1 MTRASRMAYGASA
14 VAVLGGGAVCGLGL
28 GIDRE
33 AVLRGWLAGWA
44 FWIGFPVGALMLL
57 LAHDLTGGRWGDV
70 AKAPLK
76 ALATTLPVAALA
88 FVPVLLSLP
97 DLYPWARPEEAAK
110 LPNTF
115 YLNTPF
121 FLARAAACFAAW
133 AFLAVLA
140 GRGTSFAAPG
150 LIVMGVTATFASFD
164 WLMSIEPD
172 WGSSIY
178 GMLVISGFLL
188 TALAAAAL
196 AASAA
201 PSVGESPRR
210 DLGSLLIAAIL
221 LWAYL
226 SFMQFLIVWE
236 ADLPTEITWYLK
248 RLEGGWEWTALAVF
262 LAQGLV
268 PFLALLWPP
277 VKRSRRGLAAVCV
290 LLLAAHLLESW
301 WLVLPGF
308 DATGMT
314 WFAPAATL
322 AIGGLS
328 AALFLW
334 RLDAGVRHG

>member
-1 MTRASRMAYGASA
+1 MAYAASS
-14 VAVLGGGAVCGLGL
+14 VAVLAGGGVCALGL

-57 LAHDLTGGRWGDV
+57 LAHDLTGGRWGDA

-76 ALATTLPVAALA
+76 ALAMTLPVAALA
-88 FVPVLLSLP
+88 FIPILLSLP
-97 DLYPWARPEEAAK
+97 LLYPWARPDEARHLA
-110 LPNTF
+110 NTF

-121 FLARAAACFAAW
+121 FLARSAVYFVAW
-133 AFLAVLA
+133 ALLAVLA

-164 WLMSIEPD
+164 WLMSIEPE

-178 GMLVISGFLL
+178 GLLIISGALL
-188 TALAAAAL
+188 TALAVAAL
-196 AASAA
+196 VPARENA
-201 PSVGESPRR
+201 RK
-210 DLGSLLIAAIL
+210 DLGSLLIAGIL

-236 ADLPTEITWYLK
+236 GDLPTEITWYLK
-248 RLEGGWEWTALAVF
+248 RIEGGWGWAAIAIVLG
-262 LAQGLV
+262 QGLL

-277 VKRSRRGLAAVCV
+277 IKRSRRGLAAVCG

-308 DATGMT
+308 DVPEIT

-328 AALFLW
+328 AALFTW
-334 RLDAGVRHG
+334 RLDAEVRHG

>member
-1 MTRASRMAYGASA
+1 MTAMTRMAYGASS
-14 VAVLGGGAVCGLGL
+14 VATLTGGAVCALGL

-33 AVLRGWLAGWA
+33 AVMRGWLAGWA
-44 FWIGFPVGALMLL
+44 FWIGFPIGALMLL
-57 LAHDLTGGRWGDV
+57 LAHDLTGGRWGDA
-70 AKAPLK
+70 AKVPLK

-88 FVPVLLSLP
+88 FIPILLSLP
-97 DLYPWARPEEAAK
+97 LLYPWARPEEARHLA
-110 LPNTF
+110 NTF

-121 FLARAAACFAAW
+121 FLARSAVYFVAW
-133 AFLAVLA
+133 ALLAVLA

-164 WLMSIEPD
+164 WLMSIEPE

-178 GMLVISGFLL
+178 GMLVISGALL

-196 AASAA
+196 MPA
-201 PSVGESPRR
+201 GENARK
-210 DLGSLLIAAIL
+210 DLGSLLIAGIL

-236 ADLPTEITWYLK
+236 EDLPTEISWYLK
-248 RLEGGWEWTALAVF
+248 RIKGGWGWAAIAIVLG
-262 LAQGLV
+262 QGLL
-268 PFLALLWPP
+268 PFLALLWAPI
-277 VKRSRRGLAAVCV
+277 KRSRRGLAAVCG

-308 DATGMT
+308 DVPEMT

-322 AIGGLS
+322 AIGGFS
-328 AALFLW
+328 AALFTW
-334 RLDAGVRHG
+334 RLNAGVRHG

>member
-1 MTRASRMAYGASA
+1 MTRSSRMAYAASA
-14 VAVLGGGAVCGLGL
+14 AAALAGGVVCLRGL

-44 FWIGFPVGALMLL
+44 FWIGFPIGALMLL
-57 LAHDLTGGRWGDV
+57 LAHDLTGGRWGDT

-88 FVPVLLSLP
+88 FIPILLSLSL
-97 DLYPWARPEEAAK
+97 LYPWARPEEAQK
-110 LPNTF
+110 LANTF

-121 FLARAAACFAAW
+121 FLARSAVYFVAW
-133 AFLAVLA
+133 ALLAFLA
-140 GRGTSFAAPG
+140 GRGTSLAAPG

-178 GMLVISGFLL
+178 GMLVISGALL
-188 TALAAAAL
+188 TALAAATL
-196 AASAA
+196 AATALM
-201 PSVGESPRR
+201 PVGESPRR

-226 SFMQFLIVWE
+226 AFMQFLIVWE
-236 ADLPTEITWYLK
+236 GDIPTEITWYLK
-248 RLEGGWEWTALAVF
+248 RLDGGWGWAALTVV
-262 LAQGLV
+262 LAQGLL
-268 PFLALLWPP
+268 PFLALLWPRI
-277 VKRSRRGLAAVCV
+277 KRSRLGLAAVCG

-308 DATGMT
+308 DATGMI

-328 AALFLW
+328 AALFTW

>member
-1 MTRASRMAYGASA
+1 MTAKSRRVYAASS
-14 VAVLGGGAVCGLGL
+14 VATLAGGAVCGLGL
-28 GIDRE
+28 GIDPE

-57 LAHDLTGGRWGDV
+57 LAHDLAGGRGGDA

-88 FVPVLLSLP
+88 FIPILLSLP
-97 DLYPWARPEEAAK
+97 LLYPWARPEEAQK
-110 LPNTF
+110 LANTF

-121 FLARAAACFAAW
+121 FLARSAAYFVAW
-133 AFLAVLA
+133 ALLAVLA
-140 GRGTSFAAPG
+140 GRGTSLAAPG

-178 GMLVISGFLL
+178 GMLVISGALL
-188 TALAAAAL
+188 TALAAATL
-196 AASAA
+196 AATALMPA
-201 PSVGESPRR
+201 GESLRK
-210 DLGSLLIAAIL
+210 DLGSLLTAGIL

-236 ADLPTEITWYLK
+236 GDLPSEISWYLK
-248 RLEGGWEWTALAVF
+248 RIEGGWGWAALAIV
-262 LAQGLV
+262 LGQGLL

-277 VKRSRRGLAAVCV
+277 IKRSRWGLAAVCG

-301 WLVLPGF
+301 WLVLPGL
-308 DATGMT
+308 DVPEMT

-328 AALFLW
+328 AALFTW

>member
-1 MTRASRMAYGASA
+1 MAYGASS
-14 VAVLGGGAVCGLGL
+14 VATLAGGAVCALGL
-28 GIDRE
+28 PIDRE

-57 LAHDLTGGRWGDV
+57 LAHDLTGGRWGDT

-76 ALATTLPVAALA
+76 ALATTLPVTALT
-88 FVPVLLSLP
+88 FVPILLSLP
-97 DLYPWARPEEAAK
+97 LLYPWARPEEAQNLA
-110 LPNTF
+110 NTF
-115 YLNTPF
+115 YLNSPF
-121 FLARAAACFAAW
+121 FLARSAVYFVAW
-133 AFLAVLA
+133 ALLAVLA

-164 WLMSIEPD
+164 WLMSIEPE

-178 GMLVISGFLL
+178 GMLVISGALL

-196 AASAA
+196 V
-201 PSVGESPRR
+201 PTGENARK
-210 DLGSLLIAAIL
+210 DLGSLLTAGIL

-236 ADLPTEITWYLK
+236 GDMPTEITWYLK
-248 RLEGGWEWTALAVF
+248 RIEGGWGWAAIAIVLG
-262 LAQGLV
+262 QGLL

-277 VKRSRRGLAAVCV
+277 IKRSRRGLTAVCG

-308 DATGMT
+308 DVPEMT

-328 AALFLW
+328 AALFTW
-334 RLDAGVRHG
+334 RLNAGVRHG

>member
-1 MTRASRMAYGASA
+1 MTRSFRMAYMASA
-14 VAVLGGGAVCGLGL
+14 VAVLAGGAVCAIGLD
-28 GIDRE
+28 IDRE

-57 LAHDLTGGRWGDV
+57 LAHDLTGGRWGDA
-70 AKAPLK
+70 AKVPLK

-88 FVPVLLSLP
+88 FIPILFSLP
-97 DLYPWARPEEAAK
+97 LLYPWARPEEARHLA
-110 LPNTF
+110 NTF

-121 FLARAAACFAAW
+121 FLARSAVYFVAW
-133 AFLAVLA
+133 ALLAVLA

-164 WLMSIEPD
+164 WLMSIEPE

-178 GMLVISGFLL
+178 GMLVISGALL

-196 AASAA
+196 MPA
-201 PSVGESPRR
+201 GENARK
-210 DLGSLLIAAIL
+210 DLGSLLIAGIL

-236 ADLPTEITWYLK
+236 GDIPTEITWYLK
-248 RLEGGWEWTALAVF
+248 RTEGGWGWAAVAIV
-262 LAQGLV
+262 LGQGLL

-277 VKRSRRGLAAVCV
+277 IKRSRWGLATVCG

-308 DATGMT
+308 KASGMT
-314 WFAPAATL
+314 WFAAAATL
-322 AIGGLS
+322 AIGGFS
-328 AALFLW
+328 AALFTW

>member
-1 MTRASRMAYGASA
+1 MAYAASS
-14 VAVLGGGAVCGLGL
+14 VATLAGGAVCALGL
-28 GIDRE
+28 PIDPE

-57 LAHDLTGGRWGDV
+57 LAHDLTGGRWGDA

-76 ALATTLPVAALA
+76 ALATTLPVIALT
-88 FVPVLLSLP
+88 FVPILLSLP
-97 DLYPWARPEEAAK
+97 LLYPWARPEEAQNLA
-110 LPNTF
+110 NTF
-115 YLNTPF
+115 YLNSPF
-121 FLARAAACFAAW
+121 FLARSAVYFVAW
-133 AFLAVLA
+133 ALLAVLA

-164 WLMSIEPD
+164 WMMSIEPE

-178 GMLVISGFLL
+178 GLLVISGALL

-196 AASAA
+196 VPA
-201 PSVGESPRR
+201 GENSRK

-236 ADLPTEITWYLK
+236 GDMPTEITWYLK
-248 RLEGGWEWTALAVF
+248 RLEGGWGWAAVAIV
-262 LAQGLV
+262 LGQGLL

-277 VKRSRRGLAAVCV
+277 IKRSSRGLAAVCG

-308 DATGMT
+308 DVPDMT

-328 AALFLW
+328 AALFTW
-334 RLDAGVRHG
+334 RLNAGARHG

>member
-1 MTRASRMAYGASA
+1 MAYGASS
-14 VAVLGGGAVCGLGL
+14 VATLTGGAVCALGL

-44 FWIGFPVGALMLL
+44 FWISFPVGALMLL
-57 LAHDLTGGRWGDV
+57 LAHDLTGGRWGDA
-70 AKAPLK
+70 AKVPLK

-88 FVPVLLSLP
+88 FIPILFSLP
-97 DLYPWARPEEAAK
+97 LLYPWARPEEARHLA
-110 LPNTF
+110 NTF

-121 FLARAAACFAAW
+121 FLARSAVYFVAW
-133 AFLAVLA
+133 ALLAVLA

-164 WLMSIEPD
+164 WLMSIEPE

-178 GMLVISGFLL
+178 GMLVISGALL

-196 AASAA
+196 MPA
-201 PSVGESPRR
+201 GENARK
-210 DLGSLLIAAIL
+210 DLGSLLIAGIL

-236 ADLPTEITWYLK
+236 GDIPTEITWYLK
-248 RLEGGWEWTALAVF
+248 RIEGGWGWAAIAIVLG
-262 LAQGLV
+262 QGLL

-277 VKRSRRGLAAVCV
+277 IKRSRRGLAAVCG

-308 DATGMT
+308 DVPEMT

-328 AALFLW
+328 AALFTW
-334 RLDAGVRHG
+334 RLNAGVCHG

>member
-1 MTRASRMAYGASA
+1 MTASTRIAYAASA
-14 VAVLGGGAVCGLGL
+14 AATLAGGAVCALGL
-28 GIDRE
+28 PIDPE

-57 LAHDLTGGRWGDV
+57 LAHDLTGGRWGNA

-88 FVPVLLSLP
+88 FVPILLSLP
-97 DLYPWARPEEAAK
+97 LLYPWARPEEAEK
-110 LPNTF
+110 LSNTF

-121 FLARAAACFAAW
+121 FLGRAAFYFAAW
-133 AFLAVLA
+133 ALLAVLA
-140 GRGTSFAAPG
+140 GRGTPFAAPG

-178 GMLVISGFLL
+178 GMLVISGALL
-188 TALAAAAL
+188 AALAAATLAAAAL
-196 AASAA
+196 R
-201 PSVGESPRR
+201 PVGENPRR

-236 ADLPTEITWYLK
+236 ADLPSEITWYLK
-248 RLEGGWEWTALAVF
+248 RLDGGWGWAALAVV
-262 LAQGLV
+262 LAQGLL
-268 PFLALLWPP
+268 PFLALLWPRI
-277 VKRSRRGLAAVCV
+277 KRSRRGLAAVCV

-308 DATGMT
+308 DVPEMT

-328 AALFLW
+328 AALFTW
-334 RLDAGVRHG
+334 RLNAGVRHD

>member
-1 MTRASRMAYGASA
+1 MAYAASS
-14 VAVLGGGAVCGLGL
+14 VATLAGGAVCALGL
-28 GIDRE
+28 PIDPE

-57 LAHDLTGGRWGDV
+57 LAHDLTGGRWGDT

-76 ALATTLPVAALA
+76 ALATTLPVTALT
-88 FVPVLLSLP
+88 FVPILLSLP
-97 DLYPWARPEEAAK
+97 LLYPWARPEEAQNLA
-110 LPNTF
+110 NTF
-115 YLNTPF
+115 YLNSPF
-121 FLARAAACFAAW
+121 FLARSAVYFVAW
-133 AFLAVLA
+133 ALLAVLA

-164 WLMSIEPD
+164 WMMSIEPD

-178 GMLVISGFLL
+178 GMLVISGALL

-196 AASAA
+196 VPA
-201 PSVGESPRR
+201 GENSRK

-236 ADLPTEITWYLK
+236 GDMPTEITWYLK
-248 RLEGGWEWTALAVF
+248 RLEGGWGWAAVAIV
-262 LAQGLV
+262 LGQGLL

-277 VKRSRRGLAAVCV
+277 IKRSSRGLAAVCG

-308 DATGMT
+308 DVPEMT

-328 AALFLW
+328 AALFTW
-334 RLDAGVRHG
+334 RLNAGARHG

>member
-1 MTRASRMAYGASA
+1 MTAKSRMAYAASS
-14 VAVLGGGAVCGLGL
+14 VAVLAGGGVCALGL
-28 GIDRE
+28 GIDPE

-57 LAHDLTGGRWGDV
+57 LAHDLTGGRWGDA

-88 FVPVLLSLP
+88 FIPILFSLP
-97 DLYPWARPEEAAK
+97 NLYPWARPEEAEK
-110 LPNTF
+110 LANTF

-121 FLARAAACFAAW
+121 FLARSAVYFVAW
-133 AFLAVLA
+133 ALLAVLA

-164 WLMSIEPD
+164 WMMSIEPE

-178 GMLVISGFLL
+178 GLLVISGALL
-188 TALAAAAL
+188 AALAAAAL
-196 AASAA
+196 VPA
-201 PSVGESPRR
+201 GENARR
-210 DLGSLLIAAIL
+210 DLGSLLTAGIL

-236 ADLPTEITWYLK
+236 GDLPSEITWYLK
-248 RLEGGWEWTALAVF
+248 RLEGGWGWAALAIV
-262 LAQGLV
+262 LGQGLL

-277 VKRSRRGLAAVCV
+277 IKRSRWGLASVCG

-308 DATGMT
+308 DVPEMT

-328 AALFLW
+328 AALFTW
-334 RLDAGVRHG
+334 RLNAGVRHD

>member
-1 MTRASRMAYGASA
+1 MTAKSRMAYAASS
-14 VAVLGGGAVCGLGL
+14 VAALAGGAVCGLGL
-28 GIDRE
+28 GIDQE

-57 LAHDLTGGRWGDV
+57 LAHDLTGGRWGDA
-70 AKAPLK
+70 AKVPLK

-88 FVPVLLSLP
+88 FIPILFSLP
-97 DLYPWARPEEAAK
+97 LLYPWARPEEARHLA
-110 LPNTF
+110 NTF

-121 FLARAAACFAAW
+121 FLARSAVYFVAW
-133 AFLAVLA
+133 ALLAVLA
-140 GRGTSFAAPG
+140 GRGTSLAAPG

-164 WLMSIEPD
+164 WLMSIEPE

-178 GMLVISGFLL
+178 GMLVISGALL

-196 AASAA
+196 VPA
-201 PSVGESPRR
+201 GENSRK
-210 DLGSLLIAAIL
+210 DLGSLLIAGIL
-221 LWAYL
+221 MWAYL

-236 ADLPTEITWYLK
+236 GDMPTEITWYLK
-248 RLEGGWEWTALAVF
+248 RLEGGWGWAAAAIVLG
-262 LAQGLV
+262 QGLL

-277 VKRSRRGLAAVCV
+277 IKQNRWGLAAVCG

-308 DATGMT
+308 DVPEMT

-328 AALFLW
+328 AALFTW
-334 RLDAGVRHG
+334 RLNAGVRHG

>member
-1 MTRASRMAYGASA
+1 MTAKSRMAYAASS
-14 VAVLGGGAVCGLGL
+14 VAALAGGAVCGLGL
-28 GIDRE
+28 GIDQE

-57 LAHDLTGGRWGDV
+57 LAHDLTGGRWGDA
-70 AKAPLK
+70 AKVPLK

-88 FVPVLLSLP
+88 FIPILLSLP
-97 DLYPWARPEEAAK
+97 NLYPWARPEEATK
-110 LPNTF
+110 LANTF

-121 FLARAAACFAAW
+121 FLARSAVYFVAW
-133 AFLAVLA
+133 ALLAVLA

-164 WLMSIEPD
+164 WLMSIEPE

-178 GMLVISGFLL
+178 GMLVISGALL

-196 AASAA
+196 MPA
-201 PSVGESPRR
+201 GENARK
-210 DLGSLLIAAIL
+210 DLGSLLIAGIL

-236 ADLPTEITWYLK
+236 EDLPTEISWYLK
-248 RLEGGWEWTALAVF
+248 RIKGGWGWAAIAIVLG
-262 LAQGLV
+262 QGLL
-268 PFLALLWPP
+268 PFLALLWAPI
-277 VKRSRRGLAAVCV
+277 KRSRRGLAAVCG

-301 WLVLPGF
+301 WLVLPGI
-308 DATGMT
+308 DGTGMT

-328 AALFLW
+328 VALFVW

>member
-1 MTRASRMAYGASA
+1 MAYAASS
-14 VAVLGGGAVCGLGL
+14 VATLAGGAVCALGL
-28 GIDRE
+28 PIDPE

-57 LAHDLTGGRWGDV
+57 LAHDLTGGRWGDA

-76 ALATTLPVAALA
+76 ALATTLPVAVLA
-88 FVPVLLSLP
+88 FVPILLSLP
-97 DLYPWARPEEAAK
+97 LLYPWARPEEAQNLA
-110 LPNTF
+110 NVF

-121 FLARAAACFAAW
+121 FLARSAVYFVAW
-133 AFLAVLA
+133 ALLAVLA
-140 GRGTSFAAPG
+140 GRGTSFAALG

-164 WLMSIEPD
+164 WMMSIEPD

-178 GMLVISGFLL
+178 GMLVISGALL

-196 AASAA
+196 VPA
-201 PSVGESPRR
+201 GENSRK

-236 ADLPTEITWYLK
+236 GDMPTEITWYLK
-248 RLEGGWEWTALAVF
+248 RLEGGWGWAAVAIV
-262 LAQGLV
+262 LGQGLL

-277 VKRSRRGLAAVCV
+277 IKRSSRGLAAVCG

-308 DATGMT
+308 DVPDMT

-328 AALFLW
+328 AALFTW
-334 RLDAGVRHG
+334 RLNAGARHG

>member
-1 MTRASRMAYGASA
+1 MTRSSRMAYAASA
-14 VAVLGGGAVCGLGL
+14 VAVIAGGAVCLLGL
-28 GIDRE
+28 GIDPE

-57 LAHDLTGGRWGDV
+57 LAHDLTGGRWGDA

-88 FVPVLLSLP
+88 FIPILLSLP
-97 DLYPWARPEEAAK
+97 LLYPWARPEEAEK
-110 LPNTF
+110 LANTF

-121 FLARAAACFAAW
+121 FLARSAVYFVTW
-133 AFLAVLA
+133 ALLAVLA

-164 WLMSIEPD
+164 WLMSIEPE

-178 GMLVISGFLL
+178 GLLVISGALL

-196 AASAA
+196 MPA
-201 PSVGESPRR
+201 GENARK
-210 DLGSLLIAAIL
+210 DLGSLLTAGIL

-236 ADLPTEITWYLK
+236 GDLPTEITWYLK
-248 RLEGGWEWTALAVF
+248 RIEGGWGWAALAIV
-262 LAQGLV
+262 LGQGLL

-277 VKRSRRGLAAVCV
+277 IKRSRWGLAAVCG

-301 WLVLPGF
+301 WLVLPGL
-308 DATGMT
+308 DVPEMT

-328 AALFLW
+328 AALFTW

>member
-1 MTRASRMAYGASA
+1 MAYAASA
-14 VAVLGGGAVCGLGL
+14 VAALAGGAVCLLGL
-28 GIDRE
+28 GIDQE

-57 LAHDLTGGRWGDV
+57 LAHDLTGGRWGD
-70 AKAPLK
+70 ATKAPLK

-88 FVPVLLSLP
+88 FIPILLSLP
-97 DLYPWARPEEAAK
+97 LLYPWARPEEAQK
-110 LPNTF
+110 LANTF

-121 FLARAAACFAAW
+121 FLARSAVYFVAW
-133 AFLAVLA
+133 ALLAVLA
-140 GRGTSFAAPG
+140 GRGTSLAAPG

-164 WLMSIEPD
+164 WMMSIEPD

-178 GMLVISGFLL
+178 GMLVISGALL
-188 TALAAAAL
+188 TTLAAATL
-196 AASAA
+196 AATALMPA
-201 PSVGESPRR
+201 GESPRK

-236 ADLPTEITWYLK
+236 GDMPTEITWYLK
-248 RLEGGWEWTALAVF
+248 RLGGGWGWAALTVV
-262 LAQGLV
+262 LAQGLL
-268 PFLALLWPP
+268 PFLALLWPRI
-277 VKRSRRGLAAVCV
+277 KLSRRGLAAVCG

-308 DATGMT
+308 SSTGMT

-322 AIGGLS
+322 AIGGFS
-328 AALFLW
+328 AALFTW
-334 RLDAGVRHG
+334 RLDAGIRHG